1 MSRRTKSRQA
11 AIQILFQDDF
21 NPDHSRD
28 QDRKY
33 LVEHLGDDL
42 ELIDLAWLMIDGV
55 RQKTAKID
63 AMVDEATDNWNL
75 NRISSIEHNIIR
87 LSIFEAKY
95 FGTPVAVSIDEAI
108 RSAKKFG
115 GKESPRFVNGVLDRI
130 LCTSKDSVP
139 KSQAGES
146 DNVQEDGS
154 AKVAQDPSDQISEDD
169 QQDAAEELSSQS
181 LQGVQLPKETKFV
194 PSSLSGSARL
204 LSIQKKLAN
213 KKTSSAKDGS

>member
-33 LVEHLGDDL
+33 LVEHLADDL

-63 AMVDEATDNWNL
+63 AMVDQAADNWNL

-87 LSIFEAKY
+87 LAIFEAKY
-95 FGTPVAVSIDEAI
+95 FGTPVAVAIDEAI

-130 LCTSKDSVP
+130 LCTGKETQQNSVATEVEGA
-139 KSQAGES
+139 SQAVLDATETASSVDSES
-146 DNVQEDGS
+146 E
-154 AKVAQDPSDQISEDD
+154 
-169 QQDAAEELSSQS
+169 DAAEELSNQS

-194 PSSLSGSARL
+194 PSRLSGSARL
-204 LSIQKKLAN
+204 LGIREKLAN
-213 KKTSSAKDGS
+213 KSKDGS